1 MSAAY
6 LAQSRYL
13 LIQKLAIQISA
24 LPIELDETICSLN
37 TFDFNATT
45 KVLYI
50 LKTAFRRQ
58 THDGDRPISPTD
70 LVQYDGMNSSSSIVC
85 ARFLR

>member
-24 LPIELDETICSLN
+24 LPIEIDEEICTLN

-58 THDGDRPISPTD
+58 TYDGDPTISPTD
-70 LVQYDGMNSSSSIVC
+70 LIQYDGMNSSSSIVC